1 MTESNSRVII
11 TKARVSNVMTASAIS
26 MALYTFV
33 IGGITEV
40 REAPNGWVDSPY
52 LDSNQR
58 KLYD

>member
-40 REAPNGWVDSPY
+40 REAPNG
-52 LDSNQR
+52 
-58 KLYD
+58 